1 MQQLILNFIKVLRK
15 GVLLLALVSLFNIV
29 SWFSLPI
36 QPSYAVMEPNEALQ
50 EIEKDQTMQSP
61 ERVYEKAVEVDKK
74 PKIAA
79 QEKYKENVKGY
90 YQEHPEEA
98 GILGEA
104 KEIVDKVTRKE

>member
-1 MQQLILNFIKVLRK
+1 MQRLIFNFRK
-15 GVLLLALVSLFNIV
+15 LLGRGVLLLALISLFNV
-29 SWFSLPI
+29 LSWFTLPT
-36 QPSYAVMEPNEALQ
+36 QPSYAVMEKNEALQ
-50 EIEKDQTMQSP
+50 EIEKDQARQDP
-61 ERVYEKAVEVDKK
+61 EKVYEKAIEVDEK

-104 KEIVDKVTRKE
+104 KEIVNKVTGQE